1 MLAQI
6 ATQFSEHDVSVEAVQ
21 QSVRP
26 DTAAATATLVIGT
39 HEATESALAATVAS
53 LDANESVA
61 EVTSV
66 LRVEGL

>member
-1 MLAQI
+1 M
-6 ATQFSEHDVSVEAVQ
+6 Q
-21 QSVRP
+21 QSP
-26 DTAAATATLVIGT
+26 HTPALADLGTELGTADLPSTATLVIGT

-53 LDANESVA
+53 LEATESVA